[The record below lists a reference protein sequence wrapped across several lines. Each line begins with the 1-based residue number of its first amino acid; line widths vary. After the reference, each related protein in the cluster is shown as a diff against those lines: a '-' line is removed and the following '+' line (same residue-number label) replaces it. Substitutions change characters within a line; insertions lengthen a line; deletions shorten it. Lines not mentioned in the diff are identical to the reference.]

1 MPGPTLTTDA
11 LVLAKRPPS
20 DAFQTFT
27 VFSAEHGPLLVL
39 QRLSKKKSANT
50 VALDLFDEV
59 SLSLENNSQGQAW
72 FVKETRLLTR
82 HTGLGRSY
90 ELLQAASDLARLLAR
105 NSVHEESRVKVYTL
119 FSDALSALAD
129 TERPDIVYLKSLY
142 RFARDEGYPVREH
155 WFPSLPAAD
164 RENAATLLNQPAAG
178 QITEPSFVAKIRR
191 RLEDYLR
198 GHTEIL
204 LD

>member
-11 LVLAKRPPS
+11 LVLAKRPPT
-20 DAFQTFT
+20 DVFQTFS

-39 QRLSKKKSANT
+39 QRLSKKTAANT

-59 SLSLENNSQGQAW
+59 ALSLENNNQGQAW
-72 FVKETRLLTR
+72 FVKEARLLTR

-90 ELLQAASDLARLLAR
+90 EVLQAASDLARLLAR
-105 NSVHEESRVKVYTL
+105 NSVHEESRSKVYTL
-119 FSDALSALAD
+119 FREALAALSG

-142 RFARDEGYPVREH
+142 RFARDEGYPVKEH
-155 WFPSLPAAD
+155 WFPALPASD
-164 RENAATLLNQPAAG
+164 RENAVTILNQPVSVQTA
-178 QITEPSFVAKIRR
+178 EPTLVAKLRR